1 MKLWLSK
8 CDSGNKGRI
17 AGRNPDIFQ
26 QHGLVFTLKLYQTA
40 NQLISSD
47 CPFDSKEQHLDL
59 LLCQLDLREPAF
71 H

>member
-17 AGRNPDIFQ
+17 VGRNPDIFQ

-47 CPFDSKEQHLDL
+47 CTFDSKEQHLDL
-59 LLCQLDLREPAF
+59 L
-71 H
+71 